1 MEIKFKRIVSAF
13 LASMLGLVTSIS
25 GLCVSSDFSHIFT
38 YKESNGNNVLVGL
51 VDNYQDLL
59 GGITE
64 ITLPETYGRKNLYIK
79 CNNFSKKYV
88 FHKDSCAQN
97 VCGHNRIY
105 ELFIS

>member
-51 VDNYQDLL
+51 VDNYQDLSL
-59 GGITE
+59 IH
-64 ITLPETYGRKNLYIK
+64 I
-79 CNNFSKKYV
+79 
-88 FHKDSCAQN
+88 
-97 VCGHNRIY
+97 
-105 ELFIS
+105 